1 MVSPLEIPSR
11 PRLFVP
17 AGIGFLEEIKMGTC
31 KPQRVL
37 LTIFGLLA
45 VAASAFA
52 HHSFSAEFQTGKEFK
67 VTGVMTK
74 VDWINPH
81 IHFFVDVKD
90 DSGNVATWD
99 FEGLPPNMLHRH
111 GLTRS
116 MFKLGEVVTVT
127 GVPYKDGSKKLG
139 YGKSFKYLSD
149 GHEITMWTDKDSSEP
164 ENDH

>member
-1 MVSPLEIPSR
+1 
-11 PRLFVP
+11 
-17 AGIGFLEEIKMGTC
+17 MGTC

-99 FEGLPPNMLHRH
+99 FEGLPPKHAPQARTDQVYVQ
-111 GLTRS
+111 TRGS
-116 MFKLGEVVTVT
+116 CYRDRRTLQRWLEEAGIWQELQISFRWARDHDV
-127 GVPYKDGSKKLG
+127 DGQRQL
-139 YGKSFKYLSD
+139 
-149 GHEITMWTDKDSSEP
+149 
-164 ENDH
+164 